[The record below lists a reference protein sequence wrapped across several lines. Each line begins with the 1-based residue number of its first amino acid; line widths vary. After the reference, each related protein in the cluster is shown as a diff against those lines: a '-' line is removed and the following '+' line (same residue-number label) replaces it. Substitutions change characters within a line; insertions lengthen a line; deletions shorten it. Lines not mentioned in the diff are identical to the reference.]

1 MLELMKPG
9 ETVAKSLRRLG
20 GNKTMSASE
29 RWRRKK
35 TGQDD
40 GQQGNQ
46 QQVTDL
52 TELANRLLTETGNMD
67 IYQESYEHISK
78 LIEDSERKN
87 VKKESRSAINY
98 DDALDMYAEDFDEKE
113 KARLEKKKEG
123 VSSAGT
129 GEENGNRVDDTSRSA
144 HKESEEVMWEFK
156 WDEKSADVHGPHTT
170 TQMQEWVEQGY
181 FKNPV
186 YVRKY
191 GTDGNFY
198 NSSRIDFEL
207 YL

>member
-1 MLELMKPG
+1 
-9 ETVAKSLRRLG
+9 
-20 GNKTMSASE
+20 MSASE
-29 RWRRKK
+29 RWWRKK
-35 TGQDD
+35 AGQDD

-46 QQVTDL
+46 QQLTDL

-144 HKESEEVMWEFK
+144 HKESEGTSGAHAVGR
-156 WDEKSADVHGPHTT
+156 HRR
-170 TQMQEWVEQGY
+170 QE
-181 FKNPV
+181 
-186 YVRKY
+186 
-191 GTDGNFY
+191 
-198 NSSRIDFEL
+198 
-207 YL
+207 

>member
-1 MLELMKPG
+1 
-9 ETVAKSLRRLG
+9 
-20 GNKTMSASE
+20 MSASE
-29 RWRRKK
+29 RGWRKK
-35 TGQDD
+35 AGQDD

-46 QQVTDL
+46 QQLTDL

-87 VKKESRSAINY
+87 FKKESRSAINY

-144 HKESEEVMWEFK
+144 HKESE
-156 WDEKSADVHGPHTT
+156 G
-170 TQMQEWVEQGY
+170 
-181 FKNPV
+181 
-186 YVRKY
+186 
-191 GTDGNFY
+191 
-198 NSSRIDFEL
+198 
-207 YL
+207 

>member
-1 MLELMKPG
+1 
-9 ETVAKSLRRLG
+9 
-20 GNKTMSASE
+20 MSASE
-29 RWRRKK
+29 RGWRKK
-35 TGQDD
+35 AGQDD

-46 QQVTDL
+46 QQLTDL

-87 VKKESRSAINY
+87 FKKESRSAINY

-144 HKESEEVMWEFK
+144 HKESEGTSGAHAVGR
-156 WDEKSADVHGPHTT
+156 HRR
-170 TQMQEWVEQGY
+170 QE
-181 FKNPV
+181 
-186 YVRKY
+186 
-191 GTDGNFY
+191 
-198 NSSRIDFEL
+198 
-207 YL
+207 

>member
-1 MLELMKPG
+1 
-9 ETVAKSLRRLG
+9 
-20 GNKTMSASE
+20 MSASE
-29 RWRRKK
+29 RGWRKK
-35 TGQDD
+35 AGQDD

-46 QQVTDL
+46 QQLTDL

-87 VKKESRSAINY
+87 FKKESRSAINY

-144 HKESEEVMWEFK
+144 HKESEAPGIEPRTSQLCVL
-156 WDEKSADVHGPHTT
+156 SALS
-170 TQMQEWVEQGY
+170 
-181 FKNPV
+181 N
-186 YVRKY
+186 
-191 GTDGNFY
+191 
-198 NSSRIDFEL
+198 
-207 YL
+207 

>member
-1 MLELMKPG
+1 
-9 ETVAKSLRRLG
+9 
-20 GNKTMSASE
+20 MSASE
-29 RWRRKK
+29 RWWQKK
-35 TGQDD
+35 AGQDD

-46 QQVTDL
+46 QQLTDL
-52 TELANRLLTETGNMD
+52 TELANRLLSETGNMD

-144 HKESEEVMWEFK
+144 HKESEAPGIEPRTSQLCVL
-156 WDEKSADVHGPHTT
+156 SALS
-170 TQMQEWVEQGY
+170 
-181 FKNPV
+181 N
-186 YVRKY
+186 
-191 GTDGNFY
+191 
-198 NSSRIDFEL
+198 
-207 YL
+207 

>member
-1 MLELMKPG
+1 MYISAR
-9 ETVAKSLRRLG
+9 TSIRG

-29 RWRRKK
+29 RWWQKK
-35 TGQDD
+35 AGQDD

-46 QQVTDL
+46 QQLTDL

-144 HKESEEVMWEFK
+144 HKESE
-156 WDEKSADVHGPHTT
+156 DSRRPGIPLLQEKFPRT
-170 TQMQEWVEQGY
+170 E
-181 FKNPV
+181 P
-186 YVRKY
+186 
-191 GTDGNFY
+191 GN
-198 NSSRIDFEL
+198 RTRDLLIWKPAC
-207 YL
+207 